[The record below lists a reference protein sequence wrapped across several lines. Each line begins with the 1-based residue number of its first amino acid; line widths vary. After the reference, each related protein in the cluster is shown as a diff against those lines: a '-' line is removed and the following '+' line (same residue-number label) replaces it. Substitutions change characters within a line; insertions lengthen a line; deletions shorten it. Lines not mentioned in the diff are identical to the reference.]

1 MTGADVF
8 ILGAG
13 FSKAINPQMPTTKE
27 LTVEVRQ
34 RLAKSNI
41 SLPTPLF
48 DIDNRGREL
57 EENIELWL
65 TYLSQDQ
72 PWLHES
78 FNQNNRAL
86 ASRMRL
92 EIGKVIRA
100 RSSTQRTQ
108 MPPWLES
115 LVKQWSKRRA
125 EVITLNYD
133 TLVERAAN
141 KVLDPNLNSGVG
153 ILPSQLYPPYFS
165 NIRSRVSNLPS
176 PEPTESFTYLKLHGS
191 VNWHYSGRQD
201 FYGETI
207 YYSDISAWG
216 LNQSDSESQSLL
228 YAEDKDILI
237 IPPVLEKTT
246 FFNNETV
253 RALWQNASLALDQA
267 IRVFVIGYSLPISDL
282 SMRFFLKKSLP
293 SEEAR
298 WYIVDKEASV
308 ADRYRELLGAKQTIE
323 CVFAG
328 EEAVQEFADEYV
340 NGL

>member
-1 MTGADVF
+1 MIGGDVF
-8 ILGAG
+8 VLGSG
-13 FSKAINPQMPTTKE
+13 FSNAIEPKMPTLKE
-27 LTVEVRQ
+27 LTKEVRE
-34 RLAKSNI
+34 RLSKSGVL
-41 SLPTPLF
+41 LPVPLV

-78 FNQNNRAL
+78 FNQGNQAL

-92 EIGKVIRA
+92 EIGKVIRTH
-100 RSSTQRTQ
+100 SSTWQKQ
-108 MPPWLES
+108 MPLWLES
-115 LVKQWSKRRA
+115 LIKQWSECRV

-141 KVLDPNLNSGVG
+141 KVLDPNLNSGSGV
-153 ILPSQLYPPYFS
+153 LPSQLYPPLFS
-165 NIRSRVSNLPS
+165 NIRSRVANIPS
-176 PEPTESFTYLKLHGS
+176 PEPTQSFTYLKLHGS
-191 VNWHYSGRQD
+191 VNWHYSGRQN

-216 LNQSDSESQSLL
+216 LNKSDAESQSLL
-228 YAEDKDILI
+228 CSEDKDILL

-253 RALWQNASLALDQA
+253 RMLWQKASEALDQA
-267 IRVFVIGYSLPISDL
+267 RRVFVIGYSLPASDL
-282 SMRFFLKKSLP
+282 GMRFFLKKSLP
-293 SEEAR
+293 PAATR
-298 WYIVDKEASV
+298 WYIVDKDPCV
-308 ADRYRELLGAKQTIE
+308 KYRYKKWLGTEQKIE
-323 CVFAG
+323 KVFSG
-328 EEAVQEFADEYV
+328 EEAVHKFADAYV